1 MTLKFAGNPSFDPL
15 RELRYKNKTKKVC
28 GGGEGGGGF
37 VLAYTAKISVDFMVK

>member
-28 GGGEGGGGF
+28 GGGEGGGDLF
-37 VLAYTAKISVDFMVK
+37 SRTLQKYP